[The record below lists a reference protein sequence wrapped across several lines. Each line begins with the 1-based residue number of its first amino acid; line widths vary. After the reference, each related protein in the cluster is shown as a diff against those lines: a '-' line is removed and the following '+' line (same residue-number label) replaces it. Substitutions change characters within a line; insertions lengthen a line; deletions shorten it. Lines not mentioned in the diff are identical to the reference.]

1 MIKGLDHVGT
11 DHICNVCQ
19 CDFTDDEGGIQGYL
33 GILPVA
39 FCPTCFAGLCDMV
52 EQLNDR
58 EWEGLTQEDKN
69 EILVDAVRHN
79 WNDRVIVEQ
88 IEAKLKEKNYENE
101 D

>member
-1 MIKGLDHVGT
+1 MIDGFDHVGT
-11 DHICNVCQ
+11 DHKCNVCQ

-52 EQLNDR
+52 EQMNNR
-58 EWEGLTQEDKN
+58 EWEGLTEEDKN
-69 EILVDAVRHN
+69 EILLDAIRHG

-88 IEAKLKEKNYENE
+88 IEAKLKEKNYE
-101 D
+101 DQD